1 MQSYQMPLFDKI
13 DRLIKLG
20 EVERVLE
27 TIFVPAPTR
36 PTLIAWI
43 DEGILEGK
51 QIGPGGN
58 WFVYSSSLDNLIR
71 ESQQPRQQKLAA

>member
-1 MQSYQMPLFDKI
+1 MPLFDKI

-20 EVERVLE
+20 EVERVLA
-27 TIFVPAPTR
+27 TIFWPAPSR

-58 WFVYSSSLDNLIR
+58 WFVYTSSLDNFIR
-71 ESQQPRQQKLAA
+71 ASQSARQHKLAA